1 MTEKLKLKECCEVIT
16 DGDHLPPPKATHGIP
31 FITISNI
38 NANNEISFDDTMYVP
53 IEYYDGLSE
62 TKKAKSEDVLL
73 SVVGSFGKPVYIE
86 KDEKFTFQRHIAL
99 LRHNNK
105 VDGRFLY
112 YTLLN
117 PQFYKTLDKLAIGC
131 SQRTVTLD
139 TLRNI
144 EIDVPRLDIQ
154 RKIVDC
160 LSAIDEKIKIN
171 NSINNNLAKQIEAIY
186 DYWFIQFNYPDAN
199 GKPYKASG
207 GSMVYS
213 DILKRNI
220 PTSFSVHG
228 FLELVNWE
236 SNSQPPKSEFVY
248 EPKNGYV
255 RFIQNRDYDSSEHIT
270 YIPYKPNL
278 SIVNKFDILIDKYGD
293 AGATRYGIEGAF
305 NVALGKINVHAEYQL
320 EYIRSFLSSKS
331 IYDYLHNSCMAS
343 TRASLSEANLEPIKI
358 PLPPIE
364 VLNNFQT
371 LVHKLRISILHNI
384 EENQKL
390 TILRN
395 ELLPVLMNG
404 QATIDD

>member
-228 FLELVNWE
+228 LLELVNWE

-255 RFIQNRDYDSSEHIT
+255 RFIQNRDYDSSDHVT

-278 SIVNKFDILIDKYGD
+278 SIVDKLDILIDKYGD
-293 AGATRYGIEGAF
+293 AGATRYGIDGAF
-305 NVALGKINVHAEYQL
+305 NVALGKINVNAENQL

-358 PLPPIE
+358 PLPPVE
-364 VLNNFQT
+364 VLDNFQT
-371 LVHKLRISILHNI
+371 LVNGLRVSILRNI

-390 TILRN
+390 TTLRN
-395 ELLPVLMNG
+395 DLLPILMNG
-404 QATIDD
+404 QATID